1 MDEHKCL
8 VIPSLFETYS
18 LVGWEGAA
26 RGMAVV
32 ANKAADMSETLE
44 PVAEL
49 VPIENKEA
57 FIEAIEIGLKGH
69 KKSQVPFRNFTW
81 DVIVSRIV
89 SAYR

>member
-1 MDEHKCL
+1 MDEHHCL

-57 FIEAIEIGLKGH
+57 FIEAIETGLKGQ
-69 KKSQVPFRNFTW
+69 KKSQVPFKNFTW

>member
-1 MDEHKCL
+1 
-8 VIPSLFETYS
+8 
-18 LVGWEGAA
+18 
-26 RGMAVV
+26 
-32 ANKAADMSETLE
+32 MSETLE

-49 VPIENKEA
+49 VPIENKET

-69 KKSQVPFRNFTW
+69 KKSQVPFTNFTW

>member
-1 MDEHKCL
+1 MDEHLCL
-8 VIPSLFETYS
+8 VVPSLFETYS

-69 KKSQVPFRNFTW
+69 KKSQVPFANFTW